1 MRKRISTYS
10 LLIVVGFIIMLFTF
24 INPRFLTWTNFC
36 TIFKQNAILSI
47 ISLGI
52 TIVMITGEID
62 FSYGGTI
69 GLVSA
74 IFAGMLEKNYTPIS
88 VLFFIL
94 AISVGFGI
102 MNGFL
107 VSFLR
112 FPSFMAT
119 VGTMFIAMGLER
131 AYSSGL
137 TCWIKNE
144 HLLAVARGEFL
155 GFPNLGWFSLIS
167 LLILIWLIYFTKLG
181 FHFRSIGGNEKAARE
196 VGIGVTFYKLL
207 AFALAGLLYGIAGVL
222 EPLRISG
229 AIAYTGQSYLLPAL
243 TSAFLGTTMFYLG
256 QFNVL
261 GTFAGAFIMSMLM
274 NGLTLAGL
282 PFYLT
287 PLFQG
292 ILLMV
297 AVVIASD
304 KKVKQVKF

>member
-10 LLIVVGFIIMLFTF
+10 FLIVVGFIIMFFTF
-24 INPRFLTWTNFC
+24 VNPRFLTWTNFC

-62 FSYGGTI
+62 FSYGGI
-69 GLVSA
+69 VGLVGA
-74 IFAGMLEKNYTPIS
+74 IFAGMIEKNYTPIS
-88 VLFFIL
+88 VVFLLL
-94 AISVGFGI
+94 AVAVGFGV

-107 VSFLR
+107 VSYLR
-112 FPSFMAT
+112 LPSFMVT

-144 HLLAVARGEFL
+144 HLLVIARGEFL
-155 GFPNLGWFSLIS
+155 GFPNLGWFSLIT
-167 LLILIWLIYFTKLG
+167 LLILVWLIYFTRPG
-181 FHFRSIGGNEKAARE
+181 SHFRSIGGNEKAARE
-196 VGIGVTFYKLL
+196 VGISVTFYKLL
-207 AFALAGLLYGIAGVL
+207 AFMLAGFLYGIAGIL
-222 EPLRISG
+222 EPLRVSG
-229 AIAYTGQSYLLPAL
+229 AIAYAGQTYLLPAL
-243 TSAFLGTTMFYLG
+243 TSVFLGTTMFYLG
-256 QFNVL
+256 QYNIP
-261 GTFAGAFIMSMLM
+261 GTFVGAFIMTMLM

-292 ILLMV
+292 ILLVIAV
-297 AVVIASD
+297 AIASD
-304 KKVKQVKF
+304 RKIKQVKF